1 MTDDCNR
8 GILLQ
13 ARRNVA
19 ERYVQ
24 TYQINAIMSG
34 DWDTGKL
41 VREEMERLLKHPPIA
56 ESEDGEEA

>member
-8 GILLQ
+8 DIVRR

-24 TYQINAIMSG
+24 TYQINAILAG
-34 DWDTGKL
+34 DWDKGCL
-41 VREEMERLLKHPPIA
+41 VRDELEHLLKHPPLVA
-56 ESEDGEEA
+56 EEGEEI